1 MKTMDVKCPFCGT
14 EKLSGKKCP
23 QCGREAV
30 VLGMESAGC
39 SRNYRA
45 VGEYD
50 SFDAAYEAACKLFDG
65 GREDDFIIDDGW
77 PRLIPSYKLVKEK
90 CPRCGEETRPFEMQR
105 TRDCHGI
112 PFRRVCLN
120 CYDEVMS
127 TDGYDGEL
135 YDERDENLGCEY

>member
-1 MKTMDVKCPFCGT
+1 MKLINVRCPFCGAK
-14 EKLSGKKCP
+14 KLSGNRCP

-30 VLGMESAGC
+30 VLGVES
-39 SRNYRA
+39 
-45 VGEYD
+45 
-50 SFDAAYEAACKLFDG
+50 
-65 GREDDFIIDDGW
+65 
-77 PRLIPSYKLVKEK
+77 KEE

-127 TDGYDGEL
+127 TVGYDGEI
-135 YDERDENLGCEY
+135 YDERDENLDCEY